1 MTTEI
6 DVFQQLG
13 ELSVAEL
20 EAMPITELDALTR
33 QLYAIRDAAKG
44 YEQMLHSV
52 SNSRFGERA
61 RQLREA
67 EGKTTGTVRFD
78 EDGFMVI
85 ADLPKRPEYDQAKLR
100 AAVDAL
106 RKWGEDP
113 EDYVTLEIKVSETKF
128 NSWPPALR
136 ELFEPARTL
145 KVGKPTYKLERIAAC
160 DTNAAANDG
169 DFGGVA

>member
-1 MTTEI
+1 MVTEI
-6 DVFQQLG
+6 DVFQKLDQLCVS
-13 ELSVAEL
+13 ELAEMPIAEFAEL
-20 EAMPITELDALTR
+20 NR
-33 QLYAIRDAAKG
+33 QVDAIRETLKC

-52 SNSRFGERA
+52 SNSRFSERA

-78 EDGFMVI
+78 EDGFIVI

-100 AAVDAL
+100 AAVEAL